1 MVHSR
6 FDDFRATPL
15 GRQLEALIDTDVR
28 YLEYAVLSRVGL
40 PAVAALIHDLQTY
53 FPEVANHQT
62 ARQFCGAAVAEV
74 MRRHYHDILRP
85 RGRIPGGYL
94 TYGAVW
100 TPLPRRLDFAEL
112 LGHLRAMPD
121 DVVAAAS
128 AIPSQRWRS
137 RPEGTGFS
145 VIEHLCHLR
154 DLDEVYIKRIRRML
168 SENLPILESVNG
180 VQLAEERNYIGQ
192 EPTVAIAEFRKIRRT
207 LVRLLEQASPDDR
220 GRIGLFDGIRRLTL
234 AELVE
239 DMYRHDR
246 THIQEL
252 NELGHELLNSEIRS
266 HDDTSLVKRE

>member
-1 MVHSR
+1 MDITVHSR
-6 FDDFRATPL
+6 FDEFRATPL
-15 GRQLEALIDTDVR
+15 GQQLAVLIDNDVR
-28 YLEYAVLSRVGL
+28 YPEYAALSRVGF

-53 FPEVANHQT
+53 FPEVANDQT

-100 TPLPRRLDFAEL
+100 TPIPQCRDFSAL

-121 DVVAAAS
+121 DVAAAAS
-128 AIPSQRWRS
+128 AIPAQHWHL
-137 RPEGTGFS
+137 RPQGIGFS
-145 VIEHLCHLR
+145 VTEHLCHLR

-168 SENLPILESVNG
+168 SETLPVLESVNG
-180 VQLAEERNYIGQ
+180 MQLAKERNYAEQ
-192 EPTVAIAEFRKIRRT
+192 EPIIAIEAYRKARRT
-207 LVRLLEQASPDDR
+207 LVQLLEQVSPDDQR
-220 GRIGLFDGIRRLTL
+220 RIGLSDGIRRLTL

-239 DMYRHDR
+239 DIHRHDR

-252 NELGHELLNSEIRS
+252 NELGDELINILKKS
-266 HDDTSLVKRE
+266 

>member
-1 MVHSR
+1 VHSR
-6 FDDFRATPL
+6 FDEFRATPL
-15 GRQLEALIDTDVR
+15 GQQLESLIDNDVR
-28 YLEYAVLSRVGL
+28 YPEYAALSRVGF

-53 FPEVANHQT
+53 FPEVANDQT

-100 TPLPRRLDFAEL
+100 TPIPQRRDFSEL
-112 LGHLRAMPD
+112 LGHLRATPD

-128 AIPSQRWRS
+128 AVPSQQWHL

-145 VIEHLCHLR
+145 VTEHLCHLR
-154 DLDEVYIKRIRRML
+154 DLDEVYIERIRRML
-168 SENLPILESVNG
+168 SETLPALESVNG
-180 VQLAEERNYIGQ
+180 VQLATERNYAGQ
-192 EPTVAIAEFRKIRRT
+192 EAVVAIEAYRQTRRT
-207 LVRLLEQASPDDR
+207 LVQLLERTSPDDQ

-239 DMYRHDR
+239 DVHRHDR

-252 NELGHELLNSEIRS
+252 NELHDELLNLPEKS
-266 HDDTSLVKRE
+266 